1 MAKTNRINNY
11 QIIRQFIYTFI
22 FLNSCFFY
30 SISARAFLD
39 CQSESSV
46 NGTSDT
52 TVNVF
57 EATRSNPFNSV
68 VLNITTADNNLLNYN
83 ILCNKSYSECGIDD
97 GSNQIQPNANFKIQ
111 IKLSKISSTNDYR
124 FELDFSDLDQGLV
137 SFKKTLNCIKN

>member
-1 MAKTNRINNY
+1 MANNDRFY
-11 QIIRQFIYTFI
+11 NNQIIRQIIYTFI

-30 SISARAFLD
+30 SNSAEAFLD

-52 TVNVF
+52 TANVF

-111 IKLSKISSTNDYR
+111 IKLSKNSSTNDYR